1 MTKASKKGSSKKHSS
16 TKYYVIVNAK
26 ATSTRIVDI
35 NNEIVRLETNGKG
48 QVSGKY
54 YSAVHWDMVE
64 TTMLA
69 DESATL
75 TMK

>member
-1 MTKASKKGSSKKHSS
+1 MKSLGL
-16 TKYYVIVNAK
+16 
-26 ATSTRIVDI
+26 RLM
-35 NNEIVRLETNGKG
+35 VRDKLVENT
-48 QVSGKY
+48 

>member
-1 MTKASKKGSSKKHSS
+1 MQSM
-16 TKYYVIVNAK
+16 
-26 ATSTRIVDI
+26 I
-35 NNEIVRLETNGKG
+35 NPIVRLETNGKG

-69 DESATL
+69 DESVTL

>member
-1 MTKASKKGSSKKHSS
+1 MQSM
-16 TKYYVIVNAK
+16 
-26 ATSTRIVDI
+26 I
-35 NNEIVRLETNGKG
+35 NPIVRLETNGKG

>member
-1 MTKASKKGSSKKHSS
+1 MTKASKKGSSKKRSS

-35 NNEIVRLETNGKG
+35 NNEIVRLKTNGKG

-54 YSAVHWDMVE
+54 YSAVLQDTVE
-64 TTMLA
+64 TTIWQ
-69 DESATL
+69 
-75 TMK
+75 MKVQL